1 MTTEKTFI
9 PQFDDMLFVGDYATH
24 GAQRY
29 PERVAILGDSGQLTY
44 RELDEAS
51 NRFANYLLAQGFKPG
66 TRVGYLG
73 KNSELLF
80 VALFACIRS
89 GCVLVP
95 INWRYAL
102 PEVAYVAQDAQLA
115 LLIYGPEVAP
125 VAIDTGAQ
133 LGANLQFMCTA
144 EPVGAAPSFQQVIRQ
159 GSAAQSARPAGELN
173 PDDGV
178 LQLYT
183 SGTTGKPKGVVL
195 SHRAISTARWVEMG
209 APDWADWND
218 DDVILSAMP
227 NFHSGGLAWMLIGM
241 LRSLTCVL
249 TADPSPASL
258 LALSVRHH
266 VTRTFIVPSVVRLL
280 LDAVEVSDEPAP
292 PIKTIYY
299 GAAPMDT
306 ALIARCIKV
315 FGQCGF
321 GQFYGMTET
330 AGSVT
335 FLAPREH
342 DVQRPERLRSVGRA
356 LPCYDLEVRD
366 PSGRVLSA
374 GEHGELWVRTPTMMK
389 GYWQLPSA
397 TAEALVGQWYRT
409 GDGAYLDADGYVF
422 LTDRIKDMIITGGE
436 NVYPIEV
443 EQTLRLHPAVGEVVV
458 VGVPDEKWGESICA
472 VVEWRTGQSATLEE
486 LREFARQH
494 IAAYKLPRLLRD
506 TSLLPRTAT
515 GKLQRGEVRKQT
527 VNVGR
532 N

>member
-1 MTTEKTFI
+1 MNPDNSTNAPFV
-9 PQFDDMLFVGDYATH
+9 PRFDNMLFVGDYATH
-24 GAQRY
+24 GAKRFSD
-29 PERVAILGDSGQLTY
+29 RIAILGDTGQLSY

-51 NRFANYLLAQGFKPG
+51 NRFAHHLLARGFKPG
-66 TRVGYLG
+66 ARVGYLG

-80 VALFACIRS
+80 VALFGCIRA

-102 PEVAYVAQDAQLA
+102 PEVTYVSDDAELA

-125 VAIDTGAQ
+125 VAIGAGEK
-133 LGANLQFMCTA
+133 LGAKLALMSTV
-144 EPVGAAPSFQQVIRQ
+144 EPSGNEPSFQQVI
-159 GSAAQSARPAGELN
+159 GAGPSTRPVLN
-173 PDDGV
+173 LDPDDGV

-195 SHRAISTARWVEMG
+195 SHRAISIARWVEMG
-209 APDWADWND
+209 APAWADWND

-249 TADPSPASL
+249 TADPSPANL
-258 LALSVRHH
+258 LALSVRHD

-280 LDAVEVSDEPAP
+280 LDAVEASGEPAP

-335 FLAPREH
+335 FLAPGEH
-342 DVQRPERLRSVGRA
+342 DVTRPERLRSVGRA
-356 LPCYDLEVRD
+356 LPCYDIEIRD
-366 PSGRVLSA
+366 PSGKALQP

-389 GYWQLPSA
+389 GYWQLPDA
-397 TAEALVGQWYRT
+397 TSEALLGDWYRT
-409 GDGAYLDADGYVF
+409 GDGAYMDAEGYVF

-443 EQTLRLHPAVGEVVV
+443 EAALRLHPAIGEVVV

-472 VVEWRTGQSATLEE
+472 VVEWRAGKSATLEE

-494 IAAYKLPRLLRD
+494 IAAYKLPRVLRD
-506 TSLLPRTAT
+506 TALLPRTAT

-527 VNVGR
+527 AR
-532 N
+532 W